1 LPTGDIILLGVV
13 KRLKEA
19 GTMAMGKRKRRQES
33 LFLATEDL
41 PKSAGHPFYRKLN
54 ELLAEAEFDRWI
66 ERRCER
72 YYETEETRGQP
83 SIPPGVYFRMLLIG
97 YFEGIDSQRGIAW
110 RCGDSRSLAE
120 FLGFGPDK
128 ATPDHSTLSTTRQ
141 RLPPEVFDEVFQ
153 FVLNIAAAQ
162 KLIDG
167 KTVGVDSTTL
177 EANAAMKSIIRR
189 DTGEDWKQYVA
200 RLMREEGVIDE
211 KHEPTDEEIRRYDK
225 GRKNKK
231 VSNDEW
237 VSPND
242 TEARITQLKD
252 GRTHLA
258 YKAEH
263 VVDLKTDLVLAA
275 EIRPGDA
282 ADTATLCDSVLKA
295 QENLQGVELETEI
308 EEVAAD
314 KGYHANETIE
324 QCEALR
330 LRTYIPEPKLKHQRT
345 WTDKPAEFQRAV
357 YENRR
362 RMKRAKGKRLGRLR
376 SERVERS
383 FAHVCDSG
391 GMRRSWLKGVVD
403 VTKRYLIAV
412 AAHNL
417 GRIMRKLFG
426 IGKPKALQG
435 GYAEGGFRAF
445 AQLLMFLA
453 MCWFS
458 AIGTVQNFLLALFTP
473 PPRLRAA
480 GIKRP

>member
-1 LPTGDIILLGVV
+1 
-13 KRLKEA
+13 
-19 GTMAMGKRKRRQES
+19 MAMGKRKRRQDA
-33 LFLATEDL
+33 LFLASEDL
-41 PKSAGHPFYRKLN
+41 ARSPGHPFYRKLN
-54 ELLAEAEFDRWI
+54 ELLAEAGFDRWI

-72 YYETEETRGQP
+72 YYETEEKRGQP

-110 RCGDSRSLAE
+110 RCADSRSLAE
-120 FLGFGPDK
+120 FLGYGP
-128 ATPDHSTLSTTRQ
+128 AETTPDHSTLTNTRK
-141 RLPPEVFDEVFQ
+141 RLPLEVFDEVFQ
-153 FVLNIAAAQ
+153 FVLNIAAAR

-177 EANAAMKSIIRR
+177 EANAAMKSIVRR
-189 DTGEDWKQYVA
+189 DTGEDWKQYVT
-200 RLMREEGVIDE
+200 RLMREEGVIDQE
-211 KHEPTDEEIRRYDK
+211 HEPTDEEIRRYDK

-231 VSNDEW
+231 VSNEEW
-237 VSPND
+237 VSPSD
-242 TEARITQLKD
+242 AEARITQFKD

-295 QENLQGVELETEI
+295 QENLQGAEPETEI

-314 KGYHANETIE
+314 KGYHSNEMIE
-324 QCEALR
+324 QCHALR

-357 YENRR
+357 CENRR
-362 RMKRAKGKRLGRLR
+362 RMKRVKGKRLGRLR

-391 GMRRSWLKGVVD
+391 GMRRSWLKGMVD
-403 VTKRYLIAV
+403 VTKRYLVAV

-417 GRIMRKLFG
+417 GRILRKLLG

-435 GYAEGGFRAF
+435 GYADEAIGVV
-445 AQLLMFLA
+445 AQLLMHLA
-453 MCWFS
+453 ARCS
-458 AIGTVQNFLLALFTP
+458 TAIERANRVLAEWHVP
-473 PPRLRAA
+473 PQCLRAL
-480 GIKRP
+480 R

>member
-1 LPTGDIILLGVV
+1 
-13 KRLKEA
+13 
-19 GTMAMGKRKRRQES
+19 MAMGKRKRRQNS

-41 PKSAGHPFYRKLN
+41 ARSPGHPFYRRLN

-66 ERRCER
+66 ERRCQR
-72 YYETEETRGQP
+72 YYETEEKRGQP

-110 RCGDSRSLAE
+110 RCADSRSLAD
-120 FLGFGPDK
+120 FLGYGPAD
-128 ATPDHSTLSTTRQ
+128 ATPDHSTLTNTRK
-141 RLPPEVFDEVFQ
+141 RLPPEVFDEMFQ
-153 FVLNIAAAQ
+153 FVLNLAAEH

-177 EANAAMKSIIRR
+177 EANAALKSIIRR
-189 DTGEDWKQYVA
+189 DTGENWKQYVA
-200 RLMREEGVIDE
+200 RLMREEGAIDAS
-211 KHEPTDEEIRRYDK
+211 HEPSDEEIRRYDK

-231 VSNDEW
+231 VSNEEW
-237 VSPND
+237 VSCSDP
-242 TEARITQLKD
+242 EARITQLKD

-295 QENLQGVELETEI
+295 QENLQGAQVETEI

-324 QCEALR
+324 LCESVG
-330 LRTYIPEPKLKHQRT
+330 LRTYIPELKLTHERT
-345 WTDKPAEFQRAV
+345 WTDKPVEFQRAV

-383 FAHVCDSG
+383 FAHVCDTG
-391 GMRRSWLKGVVD
+391 GMRRSWLKGLVD

-412 AAHNL
+412 AGHNL
-417 GRIMRKLFG
+417 GRILRKLFG

-435 GYAEGGFRAF
+435 GYAAG
-445 AQLLMFLA
+445 
-453 MCWFS
+453 
-458 AIGTVQNFLLALFTP
+458 VLLALTQLLIFSVVWWLSALEATWRLLAASHA
-473 PPRLRAA
+473 PPR
-480 GIKRP
+480 RPNIA